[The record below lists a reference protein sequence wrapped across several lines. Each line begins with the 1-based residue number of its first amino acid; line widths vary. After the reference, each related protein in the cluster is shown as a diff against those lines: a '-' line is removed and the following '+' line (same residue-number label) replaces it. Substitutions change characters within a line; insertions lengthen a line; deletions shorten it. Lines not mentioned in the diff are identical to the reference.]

1 MEIIYL
7 CIVIFLLCLAVFD
20 LFVGVSNDA
29 VNFLQSAVGA
39 RVATFRTVLI
49 IASVAVV
56 LGAVLSS
63 GMMDIARHGIMMPA
77 KYSFH
82 EVMTVF
88 LAVMVTDVIVLDVFN
103 SLGMPTSTTVS
114 LVFEL
119 LGGAFMISTLKIMG
133 DPSLDYGMLLNS
145 DKALSVIIA
154 IFVSVAISFV
164 VGMIV
169 MWISR
174 IVFTFNYKK
183 HSRYAIAIFGGISFT
198 VLAYFIFMKGV
209 GNSPYV
215 SEDVRDYINNNI
227 NLLLLYT
234 FIGSTIVMEVLHLC
248 RVDIFKFVVL
258 MGTFG
263 LAMAFAGNDLVNFI
277 GVPLAGLASYQ
288 DYAANAHGAGVDT
301 FMMKSLMESA
311 KTPPFYLMAAG
322 IIMIVAMGTS
332 KKAQNVI
339 KTSVDLARQ
348 DEGDE
353 MFGSS
358 KAARAIVRFCQWG
371 VESVAHI
378 FPASLRNWI
387 NSRFNA
393 NEVEL
398 VDDKA
403 AFDVVRAAVNLVI
416 ASMLITFGTNHKLP
430 LSTTYVTFMVAMG
443 SSLAD
448 RAWSR
453 ESAVFRVTGVLSVIG
468 GWFITAGVAFI
479 TCSLVALTMWYG
491 GIVLQVGFMVL
502 VVYLLWHSN
511 QQYKKKKE
519 QEAKDEDSFR
529 LMMRTRDP
537 ELVWDMLQ
545 KRVSSTQCN
554 MNHYALDMFNKIMDG
569 FTGQNA
575 RELGRCRKSLH
586 KEQDNL
592 KKYRRQEMLG
602 LKKSPQDIAIERNTW
617 FHLGANSDQQFIYC
631 LRRMLEPVR
640 EHVDNNFNPIPEE
653 YIHEFQPVR
662 QKVNDLMHMTQ
673 EMISNGKY
681 DDYRDILS
689 EADLCRDE
697 LSTLRKGLI
706 DHIQQST
713 GTQMLQVS
721 LVYLNILQETDEF
734 LNIMRHQLRAAKKF
748 IEN

>member
-1 MEIIYL
+1 METIYL

-77 KYSFH
+77 RYSFH

-88 LAVMVTDVIVLDVFN
+88 LAVMVTDVIILDVFN

-174 IVFTFNYKK
+174 VVFTFNYKK

-215 SEDVRDYINNNI
+215 SESVRDYINSNI
-227 NLLLLYT
+227 NLLLIYT

-502 VVYLLWHSN
+502 VIYLLWHSN
-511 QQYKKKKE
+511 QKYKKKKE
-519 QEAKDEDSFR
+519 QEAKDEDNFR

>member
-1 MEIIYL
+1 METIYL

-77 KYSFH
+77 RYSLH

-88 LAVMVTDVIVLDVFN
+88 LAVMVTDVIILDVFN

-174 IVFTFNYKK
+174 VVFTFNYKK
-183 HSRYAIAIFGGISFT
+183 HSRYTIAIFGGISFT

-209 GNSPYV
+209 GSSPYV
-215 SEDVRDYINNNI
+215 SESVRDYINSNI
-227 NLLLLYT
+227 NLLMLYT

-248 RVDIFKFVVL
+248 HIDIFKFVVL

-288 DYAANAHGAGVDT
+288 DYAANAHGAAVDS

-378 FPASLRNWI
+378 FPAPLRKWV

-479 TCSLVALTMWYG
+479 TCALVALIMWFG
-491 GIVLQVGFMVL
+491 GIVVQIGFMTL

-529 LMMRTRDP
+529 LMMRTHDP

-545 KRVSSTQCN
+545 KRVSDTQCN
-554 MNHYALDMFNKIMDG
+554 MNRYALDMFNKIMDG
-569 FTGQNA
+569 FAGQNV
-575 RELGRCRKSLH
+575 RELSRCRKSLH

-602 LKKSPQDIAIERNTW
+602 LKKSPLEIAIERNTW

-640 EHVDNNFNPIPEE
+640 EHVDNNFNPIPNE
-653 YIHEFQPVR
+653 YIHKFQPVR
-662 QKVNDLMHMTQ
+662 QNVNDLMHMTQ
-673 EMISNGKY
+673 GMIANGKY

-706 DHIQQST
+706 DHIQQSS

>member
-1 MEIIYL
+1 M
-7 CIVIFLLCLAVFD
+7 
-20 LFVGVSNDA
+20 
-29 VNFLQSAVGA
+29 
-39 RVATFRTVLI
+39 
-49 IASVAVV
+49 
-56 LGAVLSS
+56 
-63 GMMDIARHGIMMPA
+63 
-77 KYSFH
+77 
-82 EVMTVF
+82 
-88 LAVMVTDVIVLDVFN
+88 
-103 SLGMPTSTTVS
+103 
-114 LVFEL
+114 
-119 LGGAFMISTLKIMG
+119 
-133 DPSLDYGMLLNS
+133 
-145 DKALSVIIA
+145 
-154 IFVSVAISFV
+154 
-164 VGMIV
+164 
-169 MWISR
+169 
-174 IVFTFNYKK
+174 
-183 HSRYAIAIFGGISFT
+183 
-198 VLAYFIFMKGV
+198 

-215 SEDVRDYINNNI
+215 SESVRDYINSNI

-248 RVDIFKFVVL
+248 HIDIFKFVVL

-288 DYAANAHGAGVDT
+288 DYAANAHGAGVDS

-311 KTPPFYLMAAG
+311 KTPPFYLMTAG

-358 KAARAIVRFCQWG
+358 KAARAIVRFCQWS
-371 VESVAHI
+371 VESVAHL
-378 FPASLRNWI
+378 FPASLRKWV

-491 GIVLQVGFMVL
+491 GIVLQVGFIVL

-519 QEAKDEDSFR
+519 MEAKDEDSFR

-545 KRVSSTQCN
+545 KRVSNTQCN
-554 MNHYALDMFNKIMDG
+554 MNRYALDMFNKIMDG
-569 FTGQNA
+569 FNGQST

-662 QKVNDLMHMTQ
+662 QKVNSSQRL
-673 EMISNGKY
+673 ISAATNCRRCARVSSTISSSRPTPRCYRYRSSTSTSCRRPMSSSTSCVTSCVPPRSSSRTNGSSIAQ
-681 DDYRDILS
+681 YRIPP
-689 EADLCRDE
+689 
-697 LSTLRKGLI
+697 I
-706 DHIQQST
+706 I
-713 GTQMLQVS
+713 
-721 LVYLNILQETDEF
+721 YI
-734 LNIMRHQLRAAKKF
+734 
-748 IEN
+748 